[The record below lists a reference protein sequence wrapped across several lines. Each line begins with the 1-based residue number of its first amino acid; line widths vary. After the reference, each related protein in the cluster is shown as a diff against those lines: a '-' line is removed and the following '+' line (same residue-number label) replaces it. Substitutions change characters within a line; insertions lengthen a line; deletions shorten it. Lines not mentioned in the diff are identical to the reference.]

1 MASDACPSQASRRS
15 KAMRGT
21 RGTDLTDVFT
31 QLLEGLRGGDV
42 PDTGE
47 WLSRLV
53 DSIRPRRREAAEAAA
68 LRLRV
73 LLRLLAARP
82 ELAAALGAH
91 LDSLLSSRMHRILY
105 AESGVLSSQG
115 FWAGFARRLLGRLL
129 PPAVDTEYLRDLVAE
144 VFDHPRDYEWLRAIP
159 RADWDALLQ
168 VVDVDGPSF
177 APSRQQ
183 CRRELL
189 EAVRLASVR
198 LAALGT
204 EPVLLQYL
212 PELARHESP
221 FLAQFDEVRG
231 LLEHHSTE
239 SRAEG
244 PDEHLEVLLCQ
255 CEDYVERI
263 RRRSREA
270 GVSVNLV
277 YLLARIEQVIAR
289 LRRLRDLVAPG
300 DAGGTDPAAAA
311 RARAL
316 DFFLLLVRQENR
328 RNSLRDLFRGTTELI
343 ARRVTEQASRSGEH
357 YVTSSRG
364 EFVAMYRAA
373 AGAGFIIA
381 VMALLKLRLA
391 VLDLPLLWAGVAFSL
406 NYGLGFM
413 LIHVLHL
420 TIATKQPAM
429 TAATLASTLDGR
441 DSREARLDA
450 LTKLAAEV
458 SRTQWISIAG
468 NVTITMLT
476 AFAIALTAAQFL
488 GWQAASPEKAAHLLH
503 DLHPWRSLALLHA
516 AIAGVYLFLSG
527 LISGFYDNRALYHRV
542 PQRLRRVKWLRALLG
557 EARLAR
563 LASYVEHNLG
573 ALAGNFLFGCML
585 GFTPVA
591 GELLGAPLDIRHVA
605 FASANF
611 AYGLVGLQFAV
622 TPGTIVVTMAGVLLI
637 GLVNLMVSFSLALK
651 VALRSRGI
659 GPEQTEGLWPRVLRR
674 FLARPR
680 DFFWPPAA
688 EVAA

>member
-42 PDTGE
+42 SDTGE

-115 FWAGFARRLLGRLL
+115 LWAGFARRLLGRLL

-231 LLEHHSTE
+231 LLERHSAE
-239 SRAEG
+239 NRAEG

-255 CEDYVERI
+255 CEGYVERI

-406 NYGLGFM
+406 NYGLGFV

-429 TAATLASTLDGR
+429 TAATLAASLDVR
-441 DSREARLDA
+441 DSREARLNSLA
-450 LTKLAAEV
+450 ELAAEV
-458 SRTQWISIAG
+458 SRTQWVSIAG
-468 NVTITMLT
+468 NVTITLLT
-476 AFAIALTAAQFL
+476 AFAIALTAVQFV
-488 GWQAASPEKAAHLLH
+488 GWNPANADKAAHLLH
-503 DLHPWRSLALLHA
+503 DLHPWHSLALFHA

-527 LISGFYDNRALYHRV
+527 LISGYYDNQALYHRV
-542 PQRLRRVKWLRALLG
+542 PQRLRRVKWLRVLLG
-557 EARLAR
+557 ERRLTQFA
-563 LASYVEHNLG
+563 AYVEHNLG

-585 GFTPVA
+585 GFTPIV
-591 GELLGAPLDIRHVA
+591 GQLLGLPIDIRHVA
-605 FASANF
+605 FASANLG
-611 AYGLVGLQFAV
+611 YGLVGLQFAV
-622 TPGTIVVTMAGVLLI
+622 TPATVAVSVAGVLLI
-637 GLVNLMVSFSLALK
+637 GLVNLVVSFSLALK

-659 GPEQTEGLWPRVLRR
+659 TADQTEGMWRRVLQR
-674 FLARPR
+674 FLSRPR

-688 EVAA
+688 EPAT

>member
-1 MASDACPSQASRRS
+1 MH
-15 KAMRGT
+15 GT
-21 RGTDLTDVFT
+21 RDTDHTDVFT
-31 QLLEGLRGGDV
+31 QLLDGLRGGDV

-53 DSIRPRRREAAEAAA
+53 DSIRPRRRETVEAAA

-144 VFDHPRDYEWLRAIP
+144 VFDRPRDYEWLRAIP

-168 VVDVDGPSF
+168 VMDVDGPSF
-177 APSRQQ
+177 APARQQ

-189 EAVRLASVR
+189 EAARLASVR

-231 LLEHHSTE
+231 LLERHSTE

-255 CEDYVERI
+255 CEDYLERI

-311 RARAL
+311 RACAL

-357 YVTSSRG
+357 YVTTSRG
-364 EFVAMYRAA
+364 EFVGMYRAA

-406 NYGLGFM
+406 NYGLGFV

-429 TAATLASTLDGR
+429 TAATLAASLDVR
-441 DSREARLDA
+441 DSREVRLNSLA
-450 LTKLAAEV
+450 ELAAEV
-458 SRTQWISIAG
+458 SRTQWVSIAG
-468 NVTITMLT
+468 NVTITLLT
-476 AFAIALTAAQFL
+476 AFAIALTAMQFV
-488 GWQAASPEKAAHLLH
+488 GWNPANADKAAHLLH
-503 DLHPWRSLALLHA
+503 DLHPWHSLALFHA

-527 LISGFYDNRALYHRV
+527 LISGYYDNQALYHRV
-542 PQRLRRVKWLRALLG
+542 PQRLRRVKWLRVLLG
-557 EARLAR
+557 ERRLAR
-563 LASYVEHNLG
+563 FAAYVEHNLG

-585 GFTPVA
+585 GFTPIV
-591 GELLGAPLDIRHVA
+591 GQLLGLPLDIRHVA
-605 FASANF
+605 FASANLG
-611 AYGLVGLQFAV
+611 YGLVGLQFAV
-622 TPGTIVVTMAGVLLI
+622 TPATVAVSVAGVLLI
-637 GLVNLMVSFSLALK
+637 GLVNLVVSFSLALK

-659 GPEQTEGLWPRVLRR
+659 TADQTEGMWRRVLQR
-674 FLARPR
+674 FLSRPR

-688 EVAA
+688 EPAT